1 MMEATIKFEL
11 KRFEVEMRIA
21 AQDGGALWEKLNATL
36 DFLEKRGATP
46 ITVATPTA
54 APQSSPEGP
63 GSPVSLGHRTKG
75 FGPRTKGG
83 APHICP
89 IHHVEMK
96 KRTKNGKTWY
106 SHKAINP
113 ETGEEYW
120 CNEGKGK

>member
-1 MMEATIKFEL
+1 MEATIKFEM
-11 KRFEVEMRIA
+11 KGFEVAMRIA

-54 APQSSPEGP
+54 APQTTPKDDA
-63 GSPVSLGHRTKG
+63 H
-75 FGPRTKGG
+75 
-83 APHICP
+83 HICP

-96 KRTKNGKTWY
+96 KRTKNGSEWY
-106 SHKAINP
+106 SHKAVNP

>member
-1 MMEATIKFEL
+1 MEATIKFEL

-46 ITVATPTA
+46 ITAAAPTA

-63 GSPVSLGHRTKG
+63 RTKG
-75 FGPRTKGG
+75 D

-106 SHKAINP
+106 SHKAISP